1 MAIGAAILGGA
12 GISAVGS
19 LLGGLFG
26 GKKPKVPEL
35 KPIDFAGEQ
44 RQAIQQNIASLE
56 PATELA
62 TKTTAAEQ
70 GILEAQLRRAI
81 PGYDQLI
88 AQAGKNI
95 GSALRGEVSQDVAS
109 QLQRSSAGRALSGG
123 YGAGSGVGRNLAAR
137 DFGLTSMQ
145 IQNQGLAQAQNFIQ
159 QQRAM
164 GMVQPFSI
172 SIMFITPAQRIGA
185 IQQQQSA
192 MYGRDLTAAQVA
204 AAPSPMQQS
213 AQTAFTN
220 FGGIAGGSLAQYGMY
235 QGLMQQQPGAYRPPS
250 YNPQND
256 PEIYPNLYAP
266 SPTRSDITP
275 LSTSL
280 FPEYG
285 SSNYGGNTSSV
296 ASVSTSLFPE
306 YGSSNYR
313 P

>member
-1 MAIGAAILGGA
+1 MAIGLGAAILGGA
-12 GISAVGS
+12 GISAAGS

-56 PATELA
+56 SATDLA

-70 GILEAQLRRAI
+70 SQLEAQLRRAI

-88 AQAGKNI
+88 QQAGKTI
-95 GSALRGEVSQDVAS
+95 GSRLRGEVDQDVQS
-109 QLQRSSAGRALSGG
+109 QLQRAVAGRAVGGGFKDASGI
-123 YGAGSGVGRNLAAR
+123 RTNLLAR
-137 DFGLTSMQ
+137 DFGLTAMQ

-159 QQRAM
+159 QQRAF
-164 GMVQPFSI
+164 GMAQPFSV
-172 SIMFITPAQRIGA
+172 SSMFITPAQRIGA
-185 IQQQQSA
+185 IQEQQA
-192 MYGRDLTAAQVA
+192 RMYGRDLTAAQVA
-204 AAPSPMQQS
+204 AAPSPMQQA
-213 AQTAFTN
+213 AQTALTN
-220 FGGIAGGSLAQYGMY
+220 FGGVAGGALSQYGMY
-235 QGLMQQQPGAYRPPS
+235 QGLMAGQRGPSPS

-266 SPTRSDITP
+266 TPTRSDITP

-285 SSNYGGNTSSV
+285 SSNYG
-296 ASVSTSLFPE
+296 
-306 YGSSNYR
+306 R
-313 P
+313 

>member
-1 MAIGAAILGGA
+1 MPIGIGAAILGGA
-12 GISAVGS
+12 GISAAGS

-56 PATELA
+56 SATDLA

-70 GILEAQLRRAI
+70 SQLEAQLRRAI

-88 AQAGKNI
+88 AQAGKVI
-95 GSALRGEVSQDVAS
+95 GSRLRGEVDQDVQS
-109 QLQRSSAGRALSGG
+109 QLQRSVAGKAVGGGFKNASGI
-123 YGAGSGVGRNLAAR
+123 RTNMLAR

-159 QQRAM
+159 QQRTF
-164 GMVQPFSI
+164 GMAQPFSV
-172 SIMFITPAQRIGA
+172 SSMFITPSQRIGSM
-185 IQQQQSA
+185 QEQQSR

-220 FGGIAGGSLAQYGMY
+220 FGGVAGGALSQYGMY

-266 SPTRSDITP
+266 TPTTSDITP

-280 FPEYG
+280 FPEYS
-285 SSNYGGNTSSV
+285 SSNYG
-296 ASVSTSLFPE
+296 
-306 YGSSNYR
+306 R
-313 P
+313 

>member
-70 GILEAQLRRAI
+70 SQLEAQLRRAI

-88 AQAGKNI
+88 QQAGKNI

-159 QQRAM
+159 QQRAV
-164 GMVQPFSI
+164 GMAQPFSI
-172 SIMFITPAQRIGA
+172 SSMFITPAQRIGA

-256 PEIYPNLYAP
+256 SEIYPNLYAP
-266 SPTRSDITP
+266 TPTRSDITP

-285 SSNYGGNTSSV
+285 SSNY
-296 ASVSTSLFPE
+296 
-306 YGSSNYR
+306 R